1 MAVDFSPDAEFQE
14 RLAWARDFVI
24 NEVEP
29 LDLLFPGLHYAPPV
43 PGIAKIVNPLKDEV
57 RAKGLWAYALPP
69 ELGGRGGGAVRL
81 AQLNEHVGRAW
92 WGPVI
97 FGSQAPDTG
106 NAEILAK
113 FGTEEQKAKYLRP
126 LLNGELF
133 SCFSMTEPQGG
144 ADPGVFTTRAVRE
157 GSGWIINGTKFFS
170 SNAKW
175 ASFLIVMAV
184 TDPDKPIYE
193 GMSMFLVDRG
203 TPGVEIVRNFGL
215 AGDPVGEGS
224 HAMIRYEN
232 VRVPAD
238 ALLGEE
244 GKAFAVAQVRL
255 GGGRLHLAMRAVG
268 LAQRALEM
276 TCERV
281 LSRTTKGSLLSDKQ
295 VVQMYVAE
303 SWQLVHQLRLQV
315 LHAAWTV
322 DNGTEREAREAI
334 AAVKVAAPRTLR
346 EVVTH
351 AIQVHGAL
359 GVSNQLPL
367 WEWLHQSH
375 NIAFADGPVEVHQL
389 SLAKSVLRGYRG
401 TDSGWPSE
409 LIDDRLAKARE
420 RYAGLLP

>member
-1 MAVDFSPDAEFQE
+1 MAIDFSPDPEFQHQ
-14 RLAWARDFVI
+14 LSWARDFMVS
-24 NEVEP
+24 EVEP
-29 LDLLFPGLHYAPPV
+29 LDLLFPGLHYAPPT
-43 PGIAKIVNPLKDEV
+43 PEIAKIVRPLKDEV
-57 RAKGLWAYALPP
+57 RARGLWAYALPP
-69 ELGGRGGGAVRL
+69 ELGGSGGSAVRL

-113 FGTEEQKAKYLRP
+113 FGTREQKARYLLP
-126 LLNGELF
+126 LLGGEIF

-144 ADPGVFTTRAVRE
+144 ADPGVFTTQAIRD
-157 GSGWIINGTKFFS
+157 GSDWVINGTKFFS

-184 TDPDKPIYE
+184 TDPDRPVYE
-193 GMSMFLVDRG
+193 GMSMFLVDRD
-203 TPGVEIVRNFGL
+203 TPGVDIVRNFGL

-238 ALLGEE
+238 ALLGQE

-281 LSRTTKGSLLSDKQ
+281 LSRTTKGSLLSEKQ
-295 VVQMYVAE
+295 VVQTYVAE

-322 DNGTEREAREAI
+322 DNGTEGEAREAI
-334 AAVKVAAPRTLR
+334 AAVKVAAPHALR
-346 EVVTH
+346 EVVTR

-367 WEWLHQSH
+367 WEWLQQSH

-389 SLAKSVLRGYRG
+389 NLAKSVLRGYQG
-401 TDSGWPSE
+401 TDSGWPTE
-409 LIDDRLAKARE
+409 LIDSRLSEARQ
-420 RYAGLLP
+420 RYRELLS

>member
-1 MAVDFSPDAEFQE
+1 MAIDFSPDPEFQHQ
-14 RLAWARDFVI
+14 LAWARDFMVS
-24 NEVEP
+24 EVEP
-29 LDLLFPGLHYAPPV
+29 LDLLFPGLHYAPPT
-43 PGIAKIVNPLKDEV
+43 PEIAKIVRPLKDEV
-57 RAKGLWAYALPP
+57 RARGLWAYALPP
-69 ELGGRGGGAVRL
+69 ELGGSGGSAVRL

-113 FGTEEQKAKYLRP
+113 FGTREQKARYLLP
-126 LLNGELF
+126 LLGGEIF

-144 ADPGVFTTRAVRE
+144 ADPGVFTTQAIRD
-157 GSGWIINGTKFFS
+157 GSDWVINGTKFFS

-184 TDPDKPIYE
+184 TDPDRPVYE
-193 GMSMFLVDRG
+193 GMSMFLVDRD
-203 TPGVEIVRNFGL
+203 TPGVDIVRNFGL

-238 ALLGEE
+238 ALLGQE

-281 LSRTTKGSLLSDKQ
+281 LSRTTKGSLLSEKQ
-295 VVQMYVAE
+295 VVQTYVAE

-322 DNGTEREAREAI
+322 DNGTEGEAREAI
-334 AAVKVAAPRTLR
+334 AAVKVAAPHALR
-346 EVVTH
+346 EVVTR

-367 WEWLHQSH
+367 WEWLQQSH

-389 SLAKSVLRGYRG
+389 NLAKSVLRGYQG
-401 TDSGWPSE
+401 TDSGWPTE
-409 LIDDRLAKARE
+409 LIDSRLSEARQ
-420 RYAGLLP
+420 RYRELLS